1 MDEESATADSRVTTT
16 SGCFGGICTAQR
28 TFSLNALR
36 LTDKTCGFRR
46 TRQRRSHA
54 GTRLPRSL
62 VRQASTD
69 LRFSRQS
76 RSILW
81 AVNFRSSA
89 NDDGN
94 SIRYIWKIHATF
106 CLSICTGRVSNI
118 WRRRH
123 QPSRLVCRTAPPLL
137 KRLCLHVSRTSIA
150 RSASFA
156 CSWLI
161 CGLLRSPAPC
171 TPPQPCSPSD
181 RR

>member
-16 SGCFGGICTAQR
+16 SGCFGGTCTAQR
-28 TFSLNALR
+28 NFSLNALPP
-36 LTDKTCGFRR
+36 TDKTCGFRR

-94 SIRYIWKIHATF
+94 SIRYMEDTCDFLPFHLHMSRQQHLEAPTSAF
-106 CLSICTGRVSNI
+106 
-118 WRRRH
+118 
-123 QPSRLVCRTAPPLL
+123 PSRVPNGGAPVEAPPP
-137 KRLCLHVSRTSIA
+137 A
-150 RSASFA
+150 RF
-156 CSWLI
+156 
-161 CGLLRSPAPC
+161 
-171 TPPQPCSPSD
+171 
-181 RR
+181 